1 MSKRQQ
7 ILASFLEKRTQPEFW
22 VNCSL
27 YACLGVA
34 FLPITLWIAVTA
46 NEQSRILHALIVL
59 VMAIFLLVLYNRI
72 DVKEPLTLNKSARK
86 TLFAAYGLLLL
97 SVLSQKLIP
106 QSSQL
111 LTQLSSLLAIPAY
124 CCGLASMLLFL
135 YGKGVRRIAYTA
147 TGTFSAFI
155 LLSLFMAPLDWPLRT
170 LAGKWSGI
178 ALNALGKTVELGVQG
193 STATA
198 PAQLI
203 LIVNEHPFHVASE
216 CNGFGVIL
224 TSLLLSVLLAIYRKL
239 GPIDSA
245 LNVLSG
251 ITLGFIFNTL
261 RILIIVLLAPSMMDH
276 YHLMH
281 EIVGSITYWAC
292 LILTW
297 VLLNGPVE
305 NEPGAEQSGQSDA
318 PIEEAD

>member
-7 ILASFLEKRTQPEFW
+7 IFASFQAKRSQSEFW
-22 VNCSL
+22 INCAL
-27 YACLGVA
+27 YGCLGIA
-34 FLPITLWIAVTA
+34 FLPITLWVAATA
-46 NEQSRILHALIVL
+46 NEQSRILHALVVL

-72 DVKEPLTLNKSARK
+72 DVEEPLTLNKSARK

-111 LTQLSSLLAIPAY
+111 LTQLSSLLTIPAY
-124 CCGLASMLLFL
+124 CCGLASAVLFVF
-135 YGKGVRRIAYTA
+135 GERVRRITYTA
-147 TGTFSAFI
+147 TGTFCAFM
-155 LLSLFMAPLDWPLRT
+155 LLSILMAPLDWPLRT
-170 LAGKWSGI
+170 LAGKWSGT
-178 ALNALGKTVELGVQG
+178 ALSALGKTVELGVQG
-193 STATA
+193 NTATE
-198 PAQLI
+198 PPQLI

-224 TSLLLSVLLAIYRKL
+224 TSLLLSVLLAIYRRL
-239 GPIDSA
+239 GPIDTA

-281 EIVGSITYWAC
+281 EIVGSITYWSC

-297 VLLNGPVE
+297 VLLNGPVK
-305 NEPGAEQSGQSDA
+305 NEPEIEQRVEPNAQS
-318 PIEEAD
+318 